1 MAAEKLKREL
11 GFRDVVL
18 FYIVSGL
25 SLRWI
30 ATAAASGQS
39 AIVVWLLAWCGFFL
53 PLAGCVL
60 ELSSRYPQEGGL
72 YVWTREAYGEF
83 AAFMAGWTYWM
94 SNLPYFAAVLY
105 FAASSLLFAI
115 PRGEHLADTNIYF
128 LLFTVS
134 MLALITVLNVLGLNL
149 GKWLNNL
156 GAVGMALPILILIGL
171 GWLSFSRFGSAT
183 QFTMAGIVPHAHVK
197 DLVFWSTIFFA
208 FGGVETVSFMGEE
221 VKNPRRV
228 IPRSLLVAGVIITL
242 GYLAGT
248 VAMLAALPSSSI
260 SGLGGFMT
268 AIDFLCHRLG
278 LGPVVAPI
286 AILVAISSVGAAAAY
301 LTATARLPFV
311 AGIDHYLPPV
321 FGRIHPRWK
330 TPYVAVISY
339 GLAGMLFGLLSQA
352 GNQRQRRLRHV
363 GQHGCHRLL
372 HPLSLPLC
380 LNDPPA
386 RTAVSTRCDPLAMGK
401 TTGHPASLPGI
412 LLHHGRDCPR
422 FISGGRRAQPI
433 RCAVQDSRH
442 DMRAL
447 ASGGGHLPPRPPLDR
462 ASSTSPLDKAHL
474 SASGCQNQQARGILS
489 RGTYQWAFTAIRC
502 FPTGGRGFPIAP
514 CSTRRKWSI
523 LPGGLFLGDSR
534 SME

>member
-105 FAASSLLFAI
+105 FAASSLLFAT
-115 PRGEHLADTNIYF
+115 PRGQHLADTNIYF
-128 LLFTVS
+128 LLFTVC

-156 GAVGMALPILILIGL
+156 GAVGMALPILILIAL

-183 QFTMAGIVPHAHVK
+183 QFTLAGAVPHAHVK

-228 IPRSLLVAGVIITL
+228 IPRSLLVAGVVITL

-248 VAMLAALPSSSI
+248 VAMLVALPSSSI

-268 AIDFLCHRLG
+268 AINFLCHRLG
-278 LGPVVAPI
+278 VGPMVAPI
-286 AILVAISSVGAAAAY
+286 AILVAISNVGAAAAY

-311 AGIDHYLPPV
+311 AGINHYLPAV

-352 GNQRQRRLRHV
+352 GTSVAGAYDMLVSMSVIAYFIPYLFLFAAMIRLQGRPSAPDAIRLPWGRRL
-363 GQHGCHRLL
+363 
-372 HPLSLPLC
+372 
-380 LNDPPA
+380 A
-386 RTAVSTRCDPLAMGK
+386 IPLACLGFFSTMAAIILALFPAEDER
-401 TTGHPASLPGI
+401 HPSVALFKI
-412 LLHHGRDCPR
+412 VAMTCVLLLAGVAIYRR
-422 FISGGRRAQPI
+422 GRRSIEQA
-433 RCAVQDSRH
+433 
-442 DMRAL
+442 AL
-447 ASGGGHLPPRPPLDR
+447 ARD
-462 ASSTSPLDKAHL
+462 STNL
-474 SASGCQNQQARGILS
+474 
-489 RGTYQWAFTAIRC
+489 T
-502 FPTGGRGFPIAP
+502 
-514 CSTRRKWSI
+514 
-523 LPGGLFLGDSR
+523 
-534 SME
+534 

>member
-39 AIVVWLLAWCGFFL
+39 AIVVWLLACCGFFL

-72 YVWTREAYGEF
+72 YVWTREAFGEF

-105 FAASSLLFAI
+105 FAASSLLFAS
-115 PRGEHLADTNIYF
+115 PRGQHLADTNLYF
-128 LLFTVS
+128 LLFTIS

-156 GAVGMALPILILIGL
+156 GAVGMALPVLILIGL
-171 GWLSFSRFGSAT
+171 GWMSFSRFGSAT
-183 QFTMAGIVPHAHVK
+183 QFTLAGIIPHAHVK

-221 VKNPRRV
+221 VKNPRRI
-228 IPRSLLVAGVIITL
+228 IPRSLLVAGVVITV

-248 VAMLAALPSSSI
+248 VAMLVALPSSSI

-278 LGPVVAPI
+278 VGLVVAPI
-286 AILVAISSVGAAAAY
+286 AILVAISNVGAAAAY

-311 AGIDHYLPPV
+311 AGINHYLPSV

-352 GNQRQRRLRHV
+352 GTSVKGAYDMLVSMAVIAYFIPYLFLFAAMIRLQGRPSAPDAIRLPWGRRL
-363 GQHGCHRLL
+363 
-372 HPLSLPLC
+372 
-380 LNDPPA
+380 A
-386 RTAVSTRCDPLAMGK
+386 IPLASLGFFSTMAAIILALFPAEDERNPSVALFK
-401 TTGHPASLPGI
+401 IVFMTGVLLLAGVGI
-412 LLHHGRDCPR
+412 YRR
-422 FISGGRRAQPI
+422 GRRSIDQAAAQT
-433 RCAVQDSRH
+433 
-442 DMRAL
+442 L
-447 ASGGGHLPPRPPLDR
+447 
-462 ASSTSPLDKAHL
+462 STKV
-474 SASGCQNQQARGILS
+474 
-489 RGTYQWAFTAIRC
+489 T
-502 FPTGGRGFPIAP
+502 
-514 CSTRRKWSI
+514 
-523 LPGGLFLGDSR
+523 
-534 SME
+534 

>member
-39 AIVVWLLAWCGFFL
+39 AIVVWLLAWGGFFL

-105 FAASSLLFAI
+105 FAASSLLFAT
-115 PRGEHLADTNIYF
+115 PRGQHLADTNIYF
-128 LLFTVS
+128 LLFTVC

-156 GAVGMALPILILIGL
+156 GAVGMALPILILIAL
-171 GWLSFSRFGSAT
+171 GWLSFTRFGSAT
-183 QFTMAGIVPHAHVK
+183 RFTLAGAVPHAHVK

-228 IPRSLLVAGVIITL
+228 IPRSLLVAGVVITL

-248 VAMLAALPSSSI
+248 VAMLVALPSSSI

-278 LGPVVAPI
+278 VGPVVAPI
-286 AILVAISSVGAAAAY
+286 AILVAISNVGAAAAY

-311 AGIDHYLPPV
+311 AGINHYLPAV

-339 GLAGMLFGLLSQA
+339 GLAGMLFGVLSQA
-352 GNQRQRRLRHV
+352 GTSVAGAYDMLVSMSVIAYFIPYLFLFAAMIRL
-363 GQHGCHRLL
+363 HGRPSAPDAIRLPWGKRL
-372 HPLSLPLC
+372 
-380 LNDPPA
+380 A
-386 RTAVSTRCDPLAMGK
+386 IPLACLGFFSTMAAIILALF
-401 TTGHPASLPGI
+401 PAEDERNPSVALFKI
-412 LLHHGRDCPR
+412 VAMTCVLLLAGVAIYRR
-422 FISGGRRAQPI
+422 GRRSIEQAAAQG
-433 RCAVQDSRH
+433 
-442 DMRAL
+442 L
-447 ASGGGHLPPRPPLDR
+447 
-462 ASSTSPLDKAHL
+462 STNL
-474 SASGCQNQQARGILS
+474 
-489 RGTYQWAFTAIRC
+489 T
-502 FPTGGRGFPIAP
+502 
-514 CSTRRKWSI
+514 
-523 LPGGLFLGDSR
+523 
-534 SME
+534 

>member
-105 FAASSLLFAI
+105 FAASSLLFAT
-115 PRGEHLADTNIYF
+115 PRGQHLADTNIYF
-128 LLFTVS
+128 LLFTVC

-156 GAVGMALPILILIGL
+156 GAVGMALPILILIAL

-183 QFTMAGIVPHAHVK
+183 QFTLAGAIPHAHVK

-228 IPRSLLVAGVIITL
+228 IPRSLLVAGVVITL

-248 VAMLAALPSSSI
+248 VAMLVALPSSSI

-268 AIDFLCHRLG
+268 AINFLCHRLG
-278 LGPVVAPI
+278 VGPMVAPI
-286 AILVAISSVGAAAAY
+286 AILVAISNVGAAAAY

-311 AGIDHYLPPV
+311 AGINHYLPAV

-352 GNQRQRRLRHV
+352 GTSVAGAYDMLVSMSVIAYFIPYLFLFAAMIRL
-363 GQHGCHRLL
+363 HGRASAPDAIRLPWGKRL
-372 HPLSLPLC
+372 
-380 LNDPPA
+380 A
-386 RTAVSTRCDPLAMGK
+386 IPLACLGFFSTMAAIILAVFPAEDER
-401 TTGHPASLPGI
+401 HPSVALFKI
-412 LLHHGRDCPR
+412 VAMTCVLLLAGVAIYRR
-422 FISGGRRAQPI
+422 GRRSIEQTA
-433 RCAVQDSRH
+433 
-442 DMRAL
+442 AL
-447 ASGGGHLPPRPPLDR
+447 AH
-462 ASSTSPLDKAHL
+462 STKL
-474 SASGCQNQQARGILS
+474 
-489 RGTYQWAFTAIRC
+489 T
-502 FPTGGRGFPIAP
+502 
-514 CSTRRKWSI
+514 
-523 LPGGLFLGDSR
+523 
-534 SME
+534 

>member
-72 YVWTREAYGEF
+72 YVWTREAFGEF

-105 FAASSLLFAI
+105 FAASSLLFAS
-115 PRGEHLADTNIYF
+115 PRGQHLADTNLYF
-128 LLFTVS
+128 LLFTIS

-156 GAVGMALPILILIGL
+156 GAVGMALPVLILIGL
-171 GWLSFSRFGSAT
+171 GWMSFSRFGSAT
-183 QFTMAGIVPHAHVK
+183 QFTLAGIIPHAHVK

-221 VKNPRRV
+221 VKNPRRI
-228 IPRSLLVAGVIITL
+228 IPRSLLVAGVVITV

-248 VAMLAALPSSSI
+248 VAMLVALPSSSI

-278 LGPVVAPI
+278 VGLVVAPI
-286 AILVAISSVGAAAAY
+286 AILVAISNVGAAAAY

-311 AGIDHYLPPV
+311 AGINHYLPSV

-352 GNQRQRRLRHV
+352 GTSVKGAYDMLVSMAVIAYFIPYLFLFAAMIRLQGRPSAPDAIRLPWGRRL
-363 GQHGCHRLL
+363 
-372 HPLSLPLC
+372 
-380 LNDPPA
+380 A
-386 RTAVSTRCDPLAMGK
+386 IPLASLGFFSTMAAIILALFPAEDERNPSVALFK
-401 TTGHPASLPGI
+401 IVFMTGVLLLAGVGI
-412 LLHHGRDCPR
+412 YRR
-422 FISGGRRAQPI
+422 GRRSIDQAAAQT
-433 RCAVQDSRH
+433 
-442 DMRAL
+442 L
-447 ASGGGHLPPRPPLDR
+447 
-462 ASSTSPLDKAHL
+462 STKV
-474 SASGCQNQQARGILS
+474 
-489 RGTYQWAFTAIRC
+489 T
-502 FPTGGRGFPIAP
+502 
-514 CSTRRKWSI
+514 
-523 LPGGLFLGDSR
+523 
-534 SME
+534 

>member
-105 FAASSLLFAI
+105 FAASSLLFAS
-115 PRGEHLADTNIYF
+115 PRGQHLADTNIYF
-128 LLFTVS
+128 LLFTVG

-156 GAVGMALPILILIGL
+156 GAVGMALPVLILIAL

-183 QFTMAGIVPHAHVK
+183 QFTLAGVVPHAHVK

-221 VKNPRRV
+221 IKNPRRV
-228 IPRSLLVAGVIITL
+228 IPRSLLVAGVVITL

-248 VAMLAALPSSSI
+248 VAMLVALPSSSI

-268 AIDFLCHRLG
+268 AIDFLCRRLG
-278 LGPVVAPI
+278 VGLVVAPV
-286 AILVAISSVGAAAAY
+286 AILVAISNVGAAAAY

-311 AGIDHYLPPV
+311 AGINHYLPSV

-339 GLAGMLFGLLSQA
+339 GVAGMLFGLL
-352 GNQRQRRLRHV
+352 NQVGTSVKGAYDMLVSMTVITYFIPYLFLFAAMIRLQGRPSAPEAIRLPWGRRL
-363 GQHGCHRLL
+363 
-372 HPLSLPLC
+372 
-380 LNDPPA
+380 A
-386 RTAVSTRCDPLAMGK
+386 IPLACLGFFSTMAAIVLALFPAEDERNPSAALFK
-401 TTGHPASLPGI
+401 ILAMTGV
-412 LLHHGRDCPR
+412 LLLAGVAIYRR
-422 FISGGRRAQPI
+422 GRRSIEQANAQVTIPI
-433 RCAVQDSRH
+433 C
-442 DMRAL
+442 
-447 ASGGGHLPPRPPLDR
+447 
-462 ASSTSPLDKAHL
+462 
-474 SASGCQNQQARGILS
+474 N
-489 RGTYQWAFTAIRC
+489 
-502 FPTGGRGFPIAP
+502 
-514 CSTRRKWSI
+514 
-523 LPGGLFLGDSR
+523 
-534 SME
+534 E

>member
-1 MAAEKLKREL
+1 MAAEKLRREL

-72 YVWTREAYGEF
+72 YVWTREAYGDF
-83 AAFMAGWTYWM
+83 SAFMAAWSYWM

-105 FAASSLLFAI
+105 FAASSLLFAT
-115 PRGEHLADTNIYF
+115 PRGQQLADTNIYF

-134 MLALITVLNVLGLNL
+134 MLALITVLNVLGLNI

-156 GAVGMALPILILIGL
+156 GAVGMALPVLILIAL

-183 QFTMAGIVPHAHVK
+183 QFTLAGIVPRAHVK

-221 VKNPRRV
+221 IKNPRRV
-228 IPRSLLVAGVIITL
+228 VPRSLLVAGAVITF

-248 VAMLAALPSSSI
+248 VAMLVALPSSSI

-268 AIDFLCHRLG
+268 AIDFLCRRLG
-278 LGPVVAPI
+278 VGVMVAPI
-286 AILVAISSVGAAAAY
+286 ALLVAISNVGAAAAY
-301 LTATARLPFV
+301 LTSTARLPFV
-311 AGIDHYLPPV
+311 AGINHYLPSV

-339 GLAGMLFGLLSQA
+339 GLAGILFGLLSQA
-352 GNQRQRRLRHV
+352 GTSVKGAYDMLVSMAVITYFIPYLYLFAAMIRLHGRPSPPDAIRLPWGRRL
-363 GQHGCHRLL
+363 
-372 HPLSLPLC
+372 
-380 LNDPPA
+380 A
-386 RTAVSTRCDPLAMGK
+386 IPLACLGFFSTMAAIILALF
-401 TTGHPASLPGI
+401 PAEDERNPGAALFKI
-412 LLHHGRDCPR
+412 VAMTCVLLLAGVAVY
-422 FISGGRRAQPI
+422 RRGQRSIERAAAQG
-433 RCAVQDSRH
+433 
-442 DMRAL
+442 L
-447 ASGGGHLPPRPPLDR
+447 
-462 ASSTSPLDKAHL
+462 STNL
-474 SASGCQNQQARGILS
+474 
-489 RGTYQWAFTAIRC
+489 T
-502 FPTGGRGFPIAP
+502 
-514 CSTRRKWSI
+514 
-523 LPGGLFLGDSR
+523 
-534 SME
+534 